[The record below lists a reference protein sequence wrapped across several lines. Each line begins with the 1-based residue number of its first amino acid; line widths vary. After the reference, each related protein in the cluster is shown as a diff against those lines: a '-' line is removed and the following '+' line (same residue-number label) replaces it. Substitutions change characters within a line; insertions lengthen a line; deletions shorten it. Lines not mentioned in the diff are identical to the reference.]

1 MKEVL
6 VKPMIYLLLF
16 LKITSC
22 VNSNHELI
30 NCKNIDGL
38 SKLDQLYRN
47 DLRCNPI
54 AYIIDSLSN
63 HDTAFYEKNYEKA
76 VNIYRAKDG
85 ISFTKGF
92 IDQKLSDSLFKL
104 QVQIDRKQVNRIS
117 IWLKNIEKNRIDTLD
132 CYFDILFILAH
143 TPNDMRPEILK
154 IVKMKKSY
162 ISNDT
167 YDYLINALSLK

>member
-1 MKEVL
+1 M
-6 VKPMIYLLLF
+6 
-16 LKITSC
+16 
-22 VNSNHELI
+22 
-30 NCKNIDGL
+30 
-38 SKLDQLYRN
+38 DQLYRN

-63 HDTAFYEKNYEKA
+63 HDIAFYEKNYEKA

-117 IWLKNIEKNRIDTLD
+117 NWLKNIEENRIDTLD

-143 TPNDMRPEILK
+143 TPNDMRPEIHK